1 MYIGINR
8 CVLCRRCAALL
19 PAWIGASVGG
29 CRDESGLQLRRNAAA
44 ARVALLTSVVMSFLE
59 LERTPRSFDFYSL
72 RTCKRLHLDAVL
84 QPISIGVWKGVAG
97 TEIESSPIF

>member
-1 MYIGINR
+1 MC
-8 CVLCRRCAALL
+8 CVAGVLLCCRPGLVPLLEAAETR
-19 PAWIGASVGG
+19 VVV
-29 CRDESGLQLRRNAAA
+29 QLRRNAAA